1 MIPDFGEKTAQK
13 YPFSFAPLFHFGVV
27 VFCYWH
33 AQSPM
38 PIFLKAMQENILLKL
53 DSIEKRLIEQNLL
66 QKEIIT
72 FAEACLYLDL
82 SSSHLY
88 KLTSSNTIPCYCPQG
103 KKLYFRRQELDLWL
117 TRSRSASVAEVEQK
131 AADYISAKGRRVR

>member
-1 MIPDFGEKTAQK
+1 MDEK
-13 YPFSFAPLFHFGVV
+13 
-27 VFCYWH
+27 
-33 AQSPM
+33 
-38 PIFLKAMQENILLKL
+38 ILLTL
-53 DSIEKRLIEQNLL
+53 ESIERKLTEQNLL

-131 AADYISAKGRRVR
+131 AADYISAKSCANEGRIRTRSEVCRVQPALGEAKGRRATR

>member
-1 MIPDFGEKTAQK
+1 MDEIIK
-13 YPFSFAPLFHFGVV
+13 
-27 VFCYWH
+27 
-33 AQSPM
+33 
-38 PIFLKAMQENILLKL
+38 KL
-53 DSIEKRLIEQNLL
+53 TSIEQRLIEQNLL

-103 KKLYFRRQELDLWL
+103 KKLYFRRSELDLWL
-117 TRSRSASVAEVEQK
+117 TRSRSASIAEEEQK
-131 AADYISAKGRRVR
+131 AADYISTKGRRVKR